1 MSHLSDSEITE
12 LRSELEREF
21 GSLVKSM
28 AITDEALRPV
38 QLDQT
43 AVGRLSRMDSLQN
56 QSLTKNL
63 RERESLKLALI
74 RGALER
80 MERGDYGLCESC
92 GGQIPFGRLFVVPES
107 PSCGGCGQGAG

>member
-1 MSHLSDSEITE
+1 MNHLSDNEIKE
-12 LRSELEREF
+12 LRSELEREL
-21 GSLVKSM
+21 GGLVRSM

-43 AVGRLSRMDSLQN
+43 AVGRLSRMDSIQN

-74 RGALER
+74 RGALAR
-80 MERGDYGLCESC
+80 MERGDYGLCEDC
-92 GGQIPFGRLFVVPES
+92 GGPIPFGRLFVVPES
-107 PSCGGCGQGAG
+107 PTCAGCG